1 MTQLSVYADYLSR
14 VQEYAISAQDD
25 ESSRYNLFRLIDEYL
40 ASQPENS
47 SYEQMLLGEKAFYHG
62 NYELAL
68 KHYLKAHDLPDFHF
82 FCYRASAFVSYK
94 MGKTNK
100 AIFFVK
106 KALKLHPE
114 DAYTQ
119 NIYNLLKHLEN
130 EDSDQTADSPDSFR
144 EQYQETSFNTRSN
157 ENIYTQGLTEPL
169 SVTQELEELSHIF
182 KDRSNLEQLFQE
194 EVQTPATSN
203 YQESTWNN
211 FSKSPYET
219 ELESN
224 AQTEKGIEER
234 IQNFQRLQKDWVT
247 DYREKAKKN
256 RAKHDDLFL
265 VLNGWEQHLES
276 ESNLPHLLQLQ
287 QLKKTT
293 GGLYIRWS
301 GKGIAINPGTDFLER
316 LHREGLFVNDIDAV
330 IVTRDTPEAYAD
342 LQSIY
347 NLNYQLNREQTD
359 LHIIN
364 YYLNQRA
371 YQNIARILKPNF
383 KQERNTIHCL
393 DLFLDSP
400 DVEKIQINEEVTL
413 NYFPTTWSKN
423 NKETS
428 DKSEYNAAS
437 TYGISLELKQTNRR
451 NLAPNGS
458 LKIGYI
464 SGTPWSPMLAA
475 GLGKCDLLITGID
488 NTGNADWSRRAYNSD
503 SLGYY
508 GAYTLLEE
516 VTPRILVC
524 TEFSGA
530 EGDIRLEFTKKM
542 RRDYAQ
548 NIPRSGLSTPVILP
562 GDTGLYINLTNLKVR
577 CSFSN
582 TFIEPQGLHIVK
594 LRDFFGKLQYLSS
607 NCLI

>member
-14 VQEYAISAQDD
+14 AQEYAISAQDD
-25 ESSRYNLFRLIDEYL
+25 ENARYNLFRLIDEYL

-100 AIFFVK
+100 AFFFAK

-119 NIYNLLKHLEN
+119 NIYNQLKTVEN
-130 EDSDQTADSPDSFR
+130 EEYEAAEPTDPIK
-144 EQYQETSFNTRSN
+144 ELYQESATTRENSYTKETSET
-157 ENIYTQGLTEPL
+157 LTV
-169 SVTQELEELSHIF
+169 SQELEELSHIF
-182 KDRSNLEQLFQE
+182 KDRSSLESLFQDE
-194 EVQTPATSN
+194 KNEPYSSN
-203 YQESTWNN
+203 YQESPWNN
-211 FSKSPYET
+211 FSKTSSDTDSSAE
-219 ELESN
+219 
-224 AQTEKGIEER
+224 QGIEER
-234 IQNFQRLQKDWVT
+234 IQNFQRLQKDWVA

-256 RAKHDDLFL
+256 RAKHDDLLL
-265 VLNGWEQHLES
+265 VLNGWEHHLES
-276 ESNLPHLLQLQ
+276 ESSLPHLLQLQ

-316 LHREGLFVNDIDAV
+316 LHKEGLFVNDIDAI

-371 YQNIARILKPNF
+371 YQNVARILKPNF

-423 NKETS
+423 KETG

-437 TYGISLELKQTNRR
+437 TYGITLELKQTNRR
-451 NLAPNGS
+451 NLSTNS
-458 LKIGYI
+458 TLKIGYI

-516 VTPRILVC
+516 VAPRILVC
-524 TEFSGA
+524 TEFSGS

-548 NIPRSGLSTPVILP
+548 NIPRTGLSSPIILP

-582 TFIEPQGLHIVK
+582 TFIDPQGLHIVK